1 MLNFKNS
8 IKTRISTVQATEDN
22 ILHISIEPNS
32 TISVEDIKE
41 LLDATD
47 KIGNGQKF
55 KKLITLGEYTLADLD
70 AIKLAS
76 SSEGSKYKIAEAFVV
91 KGLAQCILVNFYM
104 HVIKPLTPVKLFNN
118 ETDAQ
123 NWLLSLE

>member
-1 MLNFKNS
+1 MLTLKETLTT
-8 IKTRISTVQATEDN
+8 KISTVQVMDN
-22 ILHISIEPNS
+22 GILHVNIKPNS
-32 TISVEDIKE
+32 VIIVDDINE
-41 LLDATD
+41 LLDATH

-70 AIKLAS
+70 AIKLFS
-76 SSEGSKYKIAEAFVV
+76 SEEGSKYKIAEAFVIN
-91 KGLAQCILVNFYM
+91 GLAQCILVNFYM
-104 HVIKPLTPVKLFNN
+104 YVIKPLTPVKLFTN